1 MRVIHKRLSVIGGF
15 AVLLVV
21 MLVGAAITR
30 QRLAVQ
36 DSNQD
41 WVTHTQKVLLELT
54 TVESLLKDAETG
66 QRGYL
71 YTDEPGYLEP
81 YNAALNQL
89 SAHVDKLGG
98 LVVDNPTQSPRISEL
113 RGLVRAKMDELAAT
127 IALHQ
132 SGKREDAR
140 SRVLS
145 GRGKRIM
152 DDIRKLTNEISVD
165 ERTLENTRLDAVHR
179 STGALMITLLL
190 TTSLAVIGLV
200 LLAYYILR
208 EMAEREKHAKEI
220 REREEWFRVTLS
232 SIGDAV
238 IATDQKGV
246 VTFVNEIAEDLIGIK
261 LSRAQGKPLR
271 EVFPIFN
278 EQTRQP
284 AENPVAKVLELGRVM
299 GLANHTVLQ
308 RADGKLIPIEDSAAP
323 IFDDDKRL
331 RGVVMVFRDVTL
343 EKQSQE
349 IMRKAE
355 KLAAAGRLAATVA
368 HEINNPLEAV
378 GNLVYIVRNSPGLPE
393 EVKGYLSMAEI
404 ELERVSHIT
413 RQTLGFY
420 RDSSTPGP
428 VEVSAVVESVIRL
441 YDNKMKSKGISVELD
456 QTPDCP
462 AVHGLAGELKQ
473 LVANLVSNAADAVG
487 QGGRIRISI
496 APTKQGESKGVEI
509 RVADSGP
516 GVPAENRS
524 QIFEPFFTTK
534 QDVGTGLGLWVSREI
549 TERHGGTIPLDTD
562 HKSPLGGA
570 VFSVFLPFEAAKEA
584 VSGVA

>member
-21 MLVGAAITR
+21 MLVSAAITR

-36 DSNQD
+36 DSNQE

-98 LVVDNPTQSPRISEL
+98 LVVDNPTQSGRVSEL
-113 RGLVRAKMDELAAT
+113 RGLVKAKMDELAMT

-299 GLANHTVLQ
+299 
-308 RADGKLIPIEDSAAP
+308 
-323 IFDDDKRL
+323 
-331 RGVVMVFRDVTL
+331 
-343 EKQSQE
+343 
-349 IMRKAE
+349 
-355 KLAAAGRLAATVA
+355 
-368 HEINNPLEAV
+368 
-378 GNLVYIVRNSPGLPE
+378 
-393 EVKGYLSMAEI
+393 
-404 ELERVSHIT
+404 
-413 RQTLGFY
+413 
-420 RDSSTPGP
+420 
-428 VEVSAVVESVIRL
+428 
-441 YDNKMKSKGISVELD
+441 
-456 QTPDCP
+456 
-462 AVHGLAGELKQ
+462 
-473 LVANLVSNAADAVG
+473 
-487 QGGRIRISI
+487 
-496 APTKQGESKGVEI
+496 
-509 RVADSGP
+509 
-516 GVPAENRS
+516 
-524 QIFEPFFTTK
+524 
-534 QDVGTGLGLWVSREI
+534 
-549 TERHGGTIPLDTD
+549 
-562 HKSPLGGA
+562 
-570 VFSVFLPFEAAKEA
+570 
-584 VSGVA
+584 